1 MIALTLFSTL
11 LIFLLLRVP
20 IAAALGLST
29 ALAVLQADLPLTLI
43 VQRMVVSNDSFPLM
57 AIPFFILAGNVMT
70 YGGVSRRI
78 VAFADTLVGWMTG
91 GLGLVATVSGVFF
104 SAISGSS
111 AATTAAVGSVLFPE
125 MEKRGYDRSFSA
137 AIVAAAGETGI
148 IIPPSVVMVVYG
160 VIAGVSIGDMFLGGF
175 GPGLLMGFSMTVL
188 IYVLSRK
195 KGLQSTSKF
204 VGFKQVIKSFS
215 SAIWGLM
222 MPVIILGGIYGGIF
236 TPTEAAVVAVL
247 WGIFVGFFIY
257 KDLKA
262 EDLPKI
268 LRKSA
273 IGAAVIMF
281 IMNAAGLFSWIIT
294 SEQIPHKLAQSFVA
308 ISGGS
313 EIIFLMLINVLL
325 LITGTMINA
334 SAAITILAPI
344 LVPVAMTF
352 NIDLVF
358 FGVLM
363 VVNMA
368 IGCITP
374 PVGVDLFV
382 ATTISGVPIEKIAKA
397 IFPFLVVLLVD
408 LILITYVQDI
418 VMWLPNMFG
427 G

>member
-1 MIALTLFSTL
+1 MIPLILFSSL

-175 GPGLLMGFSMTVL
+175 GPGLLMGLSMTVL

-204 VGFKQVIKSFS
+204 VGFKQVAKSFS
-215 SAIWGLM
+215 SAIWGLL

-247 WGIFVGFFIY
+247 WGVFVGFFIY
-257 KDLKA
+257 KDLKPA
-262 EDLPKI
+262 DLPKI
-268 LRKSA
+268 LKKSA
-273 IGAAVIMF
+273 VGAAVIMF

-294 SEQIPHKLAQSFVA
+294 SEQIPHKLAESFVA

-382 ATTISGVPIEKIAKA
+382 ATTISGVPIEKIAKS
-397 IFPFLVVLLVD
+397 IFPFLIVLIVD
-408 LILITYVQDI
+408 LLLITYVQDI

-427 G
+427 A